1 MNFDNQMLRL
11 SDSLRRLGILRTY
24 RGYRTVWEAVRL
36 VLEDE
41 ARLNLVTKGVYMG
54 AASACGLRW
63 GAVERNIRTVVRRAW
78 ATNPAYLMEL
88 AGYPMDG
95 PPTASEFI
103 DILATDAMRHAG
115 TTEPKV

>member
-1 MNFDNQMLRL
+1 MHFDTQMRRV

-24 RGYRTVWEAVRL
+24 RGYQAVMDSVRL

-41 ARLNLVTKGVYMG
+41 ARLNLVTKGVYM
-54 AASACGLRW
+54 AAAGGGRRW

-78 ATNPAYLMEL
+78 ETNPAYLEEL

-103 DILATDAMRHAG
+103 DILATDALRNAG
-115 TTEPKV
+115 ETEAKL

>member
-1 MNFDNQMLRL
+1 MNFDTQMRRV

-24 RGYRTVWEAVRL
+24 RGYQAVMDSVRL

-41 ARLNLVTKGVYMG
+41 ARLNLVTKGVYME
-54 AASACGLRW
+54 AAAGCGRRW

-78 ATNPAYLMEL
+78 ETNPACLEEL

-103 DILATDAMRHAG
+103 DILATDAMRNAG
-115 TTEPKV
+115 EPEAKL